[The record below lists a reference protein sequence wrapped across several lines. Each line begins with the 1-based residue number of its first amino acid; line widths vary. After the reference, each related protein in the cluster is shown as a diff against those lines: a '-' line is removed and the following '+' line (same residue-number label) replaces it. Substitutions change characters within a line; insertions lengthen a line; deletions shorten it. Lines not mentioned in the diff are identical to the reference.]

1 MSSSATTREELA
13 ALAWSLWAEL
23 GASGWERHHRRWFVD
38 PEALVVFTAWLGD
51 TDARLRDEAT
61 DWCVRY
67 GTWLSAT
74 RLANLL
80 AGASDGTR
88 ERFGELAATVCEHS
102 PLRWRGATRPR
113 KYNPTGRSRLD
124 SFAAASLIGLRIR
137 GIVGVGAR
145 AEVVRLMLAAPDT
158 SFSASDLVE
167 DAGFKKR
174 NVADALDSLRW
185 GGVLAVERSRN
196 QLRYR
201 LVDAQGWR
209 TMLGEL
215 PTVWLHWTSV
225 FPTLAAVADGEERAN
240 RLPDRVRNVELSKLV
255 RDNSQAIV
263 AARMPTP
270 PAPGPEIRFAE
281 AFSEWFARVVSEVV
295 RGTPWCG

>member
-1 MSSSATTREELA
+1 V
-13 ALAWSLWAEL
+13 
-23 GASGWERHHRRWFVD
+23 SGWERHHRRWFVD

-80 AGASDGTR
+80 AGTSAETQ

-113 KYNPTGRSRLD
+113 KYKPTGRSRLE
-124 SFAAASLIGLRIR
+124 SYAAASLVGLRLR

-145 AEVVRLMLAAPDT
+145 AEVVRLMLAAPDA
-158 SFSASDLVE
+158 SLSASDLVE

-174 NVADALDSLRW
+174 NVADALESLRW

-201 LVDAQGWR
+201 LVDAQPWR

-225 FPTLAAVADGEERAN
+225 LPTLIALADGEQRAN
-240 RLPDRVRNVELSKLV
+240 RLPDKVRNVELSKLV

-263 AARMPTP
+263 AARMPAP
-270 PAPGPEIRFAE
+270 PAPNPDIQFAE
-281 AFSEWFARVVSEVV
+281 AFSEWFERVVSEVV
-295 RGTPWCG
+295 RGRPWSG